1 MAFTKIAAAGIG
13 STELVT
19 LHSLEVLNNA
29 TVGGVLT
36 YEDVTNVDSVGL
48 ITARNGIVVGS
59 GITLSKDGDIFFTG
73 IATGNGSG
81 LTNLATDLVND
92 TSPQL
97 GGDLDTNSF
106 EISLDDSHSIKF
118 GNDSDFTIA
127 HDGSNARLINTTGNL
142 ILFPK
147 TGEYSVVC
155 VPDGAVELYHDNELQ
170 AQTAANGLRIKTAG
184 DTDTELS
191 VVGPEGRNGIINLE
205 ADDGD
210 DNADIWGLVAGTD
223 GAFLLRNYA
232 SGSYETN
239 LKAIGDGAVE
249 LYHNNGKVLETTA
262 NGVTISG
269 STTRVQHSADAN
281 LVVGATGAGGAYL
294 VLDGDSNGD
303 GAGGDYAYL
312 LHDTSGN
319 LNIIADNPAGNS
331 ELRFYSGNANLRCK
345 LDSSGNFIP
354 TDNNTYDLGSTSYR
368 WQNIYTNDL
377 NLSNEGSA
385 NSVDGTWGD
394 YTIQEGESD
403 LFLIN
408 KRSGKKYKFMLQ
420 EVS

>member
-106 EISLDDSHSIKF
+106 EISLDDSHAIKF
-118 GNDSDFTIA
+118 GDDTDFTIA

-155 VPDGAVELYHDNELQ
+155 VPDGAVELYHDNIKVCE
-170 AQTAANGLRIKTAG
+170 TDPNGLKI
-184 DTDTELS
+184 L
-191 VVGPEGRNGIINLE
+191 GPEGGEAEINLF
-205 ADDGD
+205 ADEGD
-210 DNADIWGLVAGTD
+210 DNADKWRIQALAAGGFNIQNFT
-223 GAFLLRNYA
+223 
-232 SGSYETN
+232 SGSWEDN
-239 LKAIGDGAVE
+239 LKATGDGAVE
-249 LYHNNGKVLETTA
+249 LYYDNSKKFETTSS
-262 NGVTISG
+262 GITVTGSINASG
-269 STTRVQHSADAN
+269 LSKASGNMFINNNDT
-281 LVVGATGAGGAYL
+281 
-294 VLDGDSNGD
+294 SNGIITFATNTND
-303 GAGGDYAYL
+303 RWKIDF
-312 LHDTSGN
+312 SGHFVPAN
-319 LNIIADNPAGNS
+319 NNDVNIG
-331 ELRFYSGNANLRCK
+331 
-345 LDSSGNFIP
+345 SS
-354 TDNNTYDLGSTSYR
+354 SKR
-368 WQNIYTNDL
+368 VANIYTNDL
-377 NLSNEGSA
+377 HLSNVGHT
-385 NSVDGTWGD
+385 NDVDGTWGD
-394 YTIQEGESD
+394 WTIQEGESD
-403 LFLIN
+403 LFLKN
-408 KRSGKKYKFMLQ
+408 NRSGKKYKFNLT